1 LHAAITRD
9 DLKIDLLIRSAAH
22 HQMNTMRTVLSTRR
36 RSQKDNIFP
45 SGKSSA
51 NRCCWNFRSGRQEG
65 L

>member
-36 RSQKDNIFP
+36 RSQKDNIIP
-45 SGKSSA
+45 SAKSSA
-51 NRCCWNFRSGRQEG
+51 NRCRWNFRSGRY
-65 L
+65 